1 MSRELRPAPSQDRF
15 DAIAFPAVPAPL
27 PAALPKIRLGSPA
40 YPSQFY
46 ANPRSR
52 LTPVSRSLPCVYLAD
67 TEQTAVA
74 EVWGDRFWQ
83 HRESGRDLFVID
95 AGLARAACF
104 MAATDVPPP
113 PLRLCDL
120 THADVRLALGLEAG
134 TLYTPDLSFPQTWAE
149 RIAQHPQRFDG
160 ILYRSRLTEGRC
172 LVLWQR
178 PGGRNLERALAFTRI
193 GDFYDSTHAY
203 QVGAKCQIRVAFAP

>member
-1 MSRELRPAPSQDRF
+1 MSRALRPAPSQDRF
-15 DAIAFPAVPAPL
+15 DAIVFPAVPAPL
-27 PAALPKIRLGSPA
+27 PSALPRVRLGSRA

-52 LTPVSRSLPCVYLAD
+52 LTPVSLSFPCVYLAD
-67 TEQTAVA
+67 SEETAVA

-83 HRESGRDLFVID
+83 HRENNRETFTID

-104 MAATDVPPP
+104 LAAADLPPP
-113 PLRLCDL
+113 PLQLCDL

-134 TLYTPDLSFPQTWAE
+134 TLYATDLSYPQTWAE
-149 RIAQHPQRFDG
+149 RIALHPRKFDG

-178 PGGRNLERALAFTRI
+178 PGGRNLERTLAFIKT
-193 GDFYDSTHAY
+193 GDFHDSAHVY